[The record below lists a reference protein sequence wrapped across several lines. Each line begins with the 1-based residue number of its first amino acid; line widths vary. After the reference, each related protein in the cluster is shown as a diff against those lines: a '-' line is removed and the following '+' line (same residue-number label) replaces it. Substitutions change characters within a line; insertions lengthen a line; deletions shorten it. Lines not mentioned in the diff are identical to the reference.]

1 MKVSKKC
8 QDHKKQ
14 RAVKRMDK
22 MQSRGSVNGRRSDLD
37 ASQTNGCF
45 LSMYGAKGVQHGNL
59 VKVFVVRGA

>member
-45 LSMYGAKGVQHGNL
+45 LSM
-59 VKVFVVRGA
+59 